1 MIHLINCFPVIDR
14 FESLRRGYTPHR
26 GVQYP
31 SKHAHHN
38 HTVYIKY
45 TNKRSRERS
54 RAESPSLDPF
64 KYPFN
69 NKYSQPRVNFFV
81 CDHQDTDDRQVAQ
94 NWSLTER
101 TVSKRW
107 NPMVHHITTHHVF
120 PVTYATT
127 REPPSILS
135 SFAIYI
141 SLLVRR
147 LYSRLR
153 AEVSNS
159 EEAQF
164 LPSTW
169 CE

>member
-153 AEVSNS
+153 AEVTLKKLSV
-159 EEAQF
+159 
-164 LPSTW
+164 PSIHLV
-169 CE
+169 